1 MSSIFLLFF
10 LLSAESTLL
19 EKEAPKVEKRIKI
32 TAKVA
37 IHYTETNKSILKEK
51 VKVVDG
57 EMTINCELM
66 TIKNNEKKEMNLVIA
81 EKDVV
86 IVKDGSIATGDR
98 AEYFI
103 PEKKIVLTGN
113 PKIISI
119 NKKTGEKSTSI
130 GSKIIF
136 YRDKKIM
143 EIHELV
149 GDTPAKEPK

>member
-1 MSSIFLLFF
+1 
-10 LLSAESTLL
+10 
-19 EKEAPKVEKRIKI
+19 
-32 TAKVA
+32 
-37 IHYTETNKSILKEK
+37 
-51 VKVVDG
+51 
-57 EMTINCELM
+57 
-66 TIKNNEKKEMNLVIA
+66 MNLVIA

-143 EIHELV
+143 EIHEFV